1 MANIKFPLL
10 ITFCLFFCN
19 TYSQEIIE
27 KKIATNVNEVT
38 VFLEGAQITRKKTVQ
53 VKQGKTILKFSNLSP
68 FIDAKSIQVK
78 AEGNITVF
86 AVNHQQNF
94 IEKLDKQQELIDLE
108 TKLKEVDDKIV
119 LERTYLQI
127 LTEELAFLKE
137 NRNIGGKNQE
147 VSVTNLKAASIFF
160 GAKLKEL
167 KIKESERNNTLQNLT
182 IASRDLTNQINTISG
197 KKEFPNGE
205 ILVKVEA
212 KTNATVNFELSYVV
226 ENAGWFPTYDIRAK
240 NVNEPVQLI
249 YKANI
254 KQDTKVSWDNVKLNL
269 SSANPNVSGV
279 APELKTY
286 FLNYNTRPPVYNRA
300 TNEVSGVV
308 LDQNNDPLPGAT
320 VLIKGT
326 TIGTSTDFDGKYSI
340 TIPNNESSLVFSYLG
355 FISQTKPIQSEVLN
369 IMLEEDSATLDEV
382 VVIGYGTARKS
393 KSITKALQG
402 TVSGVNIRGA
412 SSLPVPTVQTE
423 NQTTV
428 NFEIKTPYTIKSD
441 NKSYSVDID
450 TYNLSAFYQY
460 YAVPKI
466 DKDAFLIANISNW
479 EQYNLLEGE
488 ANIFFEGTYIG
499 KTLLDVRYATDTLQI
514 SLGRDKNVSVKREK
528 VKEFISKNFMGSKK
542 EESRGWN
549 IDVKNNKSQ
558 QINMVIYDQV
568 PVSTND
574 EIKIEVSE
582 ISGAKKTPESGEI
595 KWEFT
600 IAPNES
606 KSFIL
611 RYLVKYPKN
620 KTIILE

>member
-1 MANIKFPLL
+1 MK
-10 ITFCLFFCN
+10 
-19 TYSQEIIE
+19 
-27 KKIATNVNEVT
+27 
-38 VFLEGAQITRKKTVQ
+38 
-53 VKQGKTILKFSNLSP
+53 
-68 FIDAKSIQVK
+68 
-78 AEGNITVF
+78 
-86 AVNHQQNF
+86 
-94 IEKLDKQQELIDLE
+94 
-108 TKLKEVDDKIV
+108 
-119 LERTYLQI
+119 
-127 LTEELAFLKE
+127 EELAFLKE

-147 VSVTNLKAASIFF
+147 VSVTNLKNASIFF

-167 KIKESERNNTLQNLT
+167 KIKEIERNNTLKNLT
-182 IASRDLTNQINTISG
+182 IESRDLSNQINTISG

-212 KTNATVNFELSYVV
+212 KNNATVNFELSYVV

-240 NVNEPVQLI
+240 NVNELVQLI

-402 TVSGVNIRGA
+402 TVSGLNIRGA
-412 SSLPVPTVQTE
+412 SSLHCT
-423 NQTTV
+423 NC
-428 NFEIKTPYTIKSD
+428 
-441 NKSYSVDID
+441 
-450 TYNLSAFYQY
+450 
-460 YAVPKI
+460 
-466 DKDAFLIANISNW
+466 SNRKPDHRK
-479 EQYNLLEGE
+479 L
-488 ANIFFEGTYIG
+488 
-499 KTLLDVRYATDTLQI
+499 
-514 SLGRDKNVSVKREK
+514 
-528 VKEFISKNFMGSKK
+528 
-542 EESRGWN
+542 
-549 IDVKNNKSQ
+549 
-558 QINMVIYDQV
+558 
-568 PVSTND
+568 
-574 EIKIEVSE
+574 
-582 ISGAKKTPESGEI
+582 
-595 KWEFT
+595 
-600 IAPNES
+600 
-606 KSFIL
+606 
-611 RYLVKYPKN
+611 
-620 KTIILE
+620 